1 MPACHCLLCCWQK
14 CNIRNNGQKGGG
26 QEIRERDCGL
36 TPEVITL
43 DRLGLML
50 AHHDRC
56 HSKLLTADYLLHGTY
71 YTGLDVAH
79 SDARFK
85 LPKYTNRM
93 IAKNVTIVKKKKM
106 ENDSN

>member
-1 MPACHCLLCCWQK
+1 MLCYWQK

-56 HSKLLTADYLLHGTY
+56 HSKLLTADYLLLLLIKHGMCY
-71 YTGLDVAH
+71 LLHIIQHCRNDVAH
-79 SDARFK
+79 SDDVR
-85 LPKYTNRM
+85 YR
-93 IAKNVTIVKKKKM
+93 
-106 ENDSN
+106 

>member
-1 MPACHCLLCCWQK
+1 MGCWQK

-56 HSKLLTADYLLHGTY
+56 HSKTAFLTWLLLPLLPLAMLGFGLEKMVGRRSNLLT
-71 YTGLDVAH
+71 
-79 SDARFK
+79 S
-85 LPKYTNRM
+85 
-93 IAKNVTIVKKKKM
+93 
-106 ENDSN
+106 

>member
-1 MPACHCLLCCWQK
+1 MGCWQK

-56 HSKLLTADYLLHGTY
+56 HSKLLTAD
-71 YTGLDVAH
+71 
-79 SDARFK
+79 
-85 LPKYTNRM
+85 
-93 IAKNVTIVKKKKM
+93 
-106 ENDSN
+106 

>member
-1 MPACHCLLCCWQK
+1 MGCWQK

-56 HSKLLTADYLLHGTY
+56 HSKLLTADYLLLLLIKHGMCTVLR
-71 YTGLDVAH
+71 TVLTDFKNKHDLDICDLRNVQN
-79 SDARFK
+79 F
-85 LPKYTNRM
+85 
-93 IAKNVTIVKKKKM
+93 AKII
-106 ENDSN
+106 

>member
-1 MPACHCLLCCWQK
+1 MPACHCLLCYWQK

-56 HSKLLTADYLLHGTY
+56 HSKTAFLTWLLLPLLPLAMLGFGLEKMVGRRSNLLT
-71 YTGLDVAH
+71 
-79 SDARFK
+79 S
-85 LPKYTNRM
+85 
-93 IAKNVTIVKKKKM
+93 
-106 ENDSN
+106 